1 MAKRTDVGGGR
12 GSATNTPTTP
22 DLPTSN
28 TGNDALGLNPS
39 DTLGSSLGTAG
50 ASGSLGDTGSLNS
63 GTTLG
68 GTSFNP
74 GTNVGTDVN
83 RPLMEG
89 QGLGDQNQQGGMA
102 QQAKD
107 QAKGLANE
115 AKDQVKQV
123 AGQARD
129 HVQELVGQQKD
140 QAANKL
146 GSLAGALRE
155 AANKLNEGEQS
166 GDFGRYADQAA
177 QQVDKLSTYLR
188 DNDLRGFVRDTENF
202 ARRRPDLFLGTTF
215 LAGLMVARF
224 LKASSTNQDTGYDG
238 YDGRDWQRTL
248 RTTGGYGTADYGTSG
263 YGTGRSTYGTGT
275 SSYGSSYGS
284 AGTTGATGTG
294 TTGTSYGA
302 GTEDRSSYTPERRD
316 LDEGIANTGTK
327 PLNDPVGR

>member
-1 MAKRTDVGGGR
+1 M
-12 GSATNTPTTP
+12 
-22 DLPTSN
+22 
-28 TGNDALGLNPS
+28 
-39 DTLGSSLGTAG
+39 
-50 ASGSLGDTGSLNS
+50 
-63 GTTLG
+63 
-68 GTSFNP
+68 
-74 GTNVGTDVN
+74 
-83 RPLMEG
+83 
-89 QGLGDQNQQGGMA
+89 GDQNQQGAGVA

-188 DNDLRGFVRDTENF
+188 DNDVRGFVRDTENF

-215 LAGLMVARF
+215 LAGLMLARF
-224 LKASSTNQDTGYDG
+224 LKSSGTNVDSGNAG
-238 YDGRDWQRTL
+238 YDGRDWQQTL
-248 RTTGGYGTADYGTSG
+248 RSTGGYGTPDYGTSG
-263 YGTGRSTYGTGT
+263 YGTGSST
-275 SSYGSSYGS
+275 YGSSYGS
-284 AGTTGATGTG
+284 AGTTGATRTG

-302 GTEDRSSYTPERRD
+302 GTENRSSYTSERRD
-316 LDEGIANTGTK
+316 LDEGIANTGTS

>member
-12 GSATNTPTTP
+12 GSATTTPTTP

-39 DTLGSSLGTAG
+39 GTPGSSLGTAG
-50 ASGSLGDTGSLNS
+50 TSGGLGASG
-63 GTTLG
+63 TLDSG

-83 RPLMEG
+83 RPLLEG
-89 QGLGDQNQQGGMA
+89 QGLGDQNQQGHGMA

-115 AKDQVKQV
+115 AKDQAKKV

-140 QAANKL
+140 QAADKL

-224 LKASSTNQDTGYDG
+224 LKASSTSQDTGYDG
-238 YDGRDWQRTL
+238 YDRQDWQRYP
-248 RTTGGYGTADYGTSG
+248 RTTGTGYGTSAYGTSG
-263 YGTGRSTYGTGT
+263 YGTGATTGATGVGTTGTSTYGTG
-275 SSYGSSYGS
+275 
-284 AGTTGATGTG
+284 AD
-294 TTGTSYGA
+294 
-302 GTEDRSSYTPERRD
+302 DRSSYTPERQNP
-316 LDEGIANTGTK
+316 DEGLATPGTS
-327 PLNDPVGR
+327 PLNDPLGR

>member
-1 MAKRTDVGGGR
+1 MAKRTDVGDGR
-12 GSATNTPTTP
+12 GSATTTP
-22 DLPTSN
+22 ANTDLPTSS
-28 TGNDALGLNPS
+28 TGNDAFGLNPS
-39 DTLGSSLGTAG
+39 GTLGSSLGTAG
-50 ASGSLGDTGSLNS
+50 LGTSGNL
-63 GTTLG
+63 GTTG

-74 GTNVGTDVN
+74 GANVGTDVN
-83 RPLMEG
+83 RPLLES
-89 QGLGDQNQQGGMA
+89 QGVA

-107 QAKGLANE
+107 QAKNLANE
-115 AKDQVKQV
+115 AKDQVKNA

-155 AANKLNEGEQS
+155 AANKLNEGEES

-224 LKASSTNQDTGYDG
+224 LKASSTNVDSGNVG

-248 RTTGGYGTADYGTSG
+248 RTTGGYGTPDYGTSA
-263 YGTGRSTYGTGT
+263 YGTGASTYGSTGV
-275 SSYGSSYGS
+275 
-284 AGTTGATGTG
+284 GTTGST
-294 TTGTSYGA
+294 YGA
-302 GTEDRSSYTPERRD
+302 GTENRSSYTPERRD
-316 LDEGIANTGTK
+316 SGEGIANTGTSGF
-327 PLNDPVGR
+327 NDPAGR

>member
-12 GSATNTPTTP
+12 GSATTTPSTP

-28 TGNDALGLNPS
+28 TGTNALGLNPS
-39 DTLGSSLGTAG
+39 DTPGSSLGTAG
-50 ASGSLGDTGSLNS
+50 TAGGL
-63 GTTLG
+63 GTTGNL
-68 GTSFNP
+68 GTSGLGSEP
-74 GTNVGTDVN
+74 GLNVGTDVN
-83 RPLMEG
+83 RPLLEG
-89 QGLGDQNQQGGMA
+89 HQGVT
-102 QQAKD
+102 QQAKE

-155 AANKLNEGEQS
+155 AANKLNEGEES

-215 LAGLMVARF
+215 LAGLMLARF
-224 LKASSTNQDTGYDG
+224 LKASSPEEEYGYGGGSWQGSQG
-238 YDGRDWQRTL
+238 YPG
-248 RTTGGYGTADYGTSG
+248 TTGT
-263 YGTGRSTYGTGT
+263 STYGTGAST
-275 SSYGSSYGS
+275 Y
-284 AGTTGATGTG
+284 GTTGASTYGTAGASTYG
-294 TTGTSYGA
+294 TTGTSA
-302 GTEDRSSYTPERRD
+302 GQSGYTPERRNP
-316 LDEGIANTGTK
+316 DEVAVGGTYNA
-327 PLNDPVGR
+327 PLGDES

>member
-12 GSATNTPTTP
+12 GSATTTPTTP

-39 DTLGSSLGTAG
+39 DTPGSSLGTAG
-50 ASGSLGDTGSLNS
+50 TSGNFGGTGSLNS

-74 GTNVGTDVN
+74 GANVGTDVN
-83 RPLMEG
+83 RPLTGG
-89 QGLGDQNQQGGMA
+89 QGLGDQQSQGVT

-107 QAKGLANE
+107 QAKDLANE
-115 AKDQVKQV
+115 AKDQVKQA

-177 QQVDKLSTYLR
+177 QQVDRLSTYLR

-224 LKASSTNQDTGYDG
+224 LKASGTNVDAGNVG

-248 RTTGGYGTADYGTSG
+248 RTTGGYGTPDYGTSG
-263 YGTGRSTYGTGT
+263 YRTGT
-275 SSYGSSYGS
+275 STYGSSYGATGT
-284 AGTTGATGTG
+284 AGTTG
-294 TTGTSYGA
+294 TTGTTYGA
-302 GTEDRSSYTPERRD
+302 GTENRSSYTSERRD
-316 LDEGIANTGTK
+316 SDEGIANTGTS
-327 PLNDPVGR
+327 PLNEPVGR

>member
-12 GSATNTPTTP
+12 GSATTTPTTP

-28 TGNDALGLNPS
+28 TGATNLGLNPS
-39 DTLGSSLGTAG
+39 DTPGSSLG
-50 ASGSLGDTGSLNS
+50 ASGTS
-63 GTTLG
+63 GTLGNTGNLGTSGLG
-68 GTSFNP
+68 GEP
-74 GTNVGTDVN
+74 GLNVGTDVN
-83 RPLMEG
+83 RPLLEG
-89 QGLGDQNQQGGMA
+89 HQSVT
-102 QQAKD
+102 QQAKE

-155 AANKLNEGEQS
+155 AANKLNEGEES

-188 DNDLRGFVRDTENF
+188 DNDLSGFVRDTENF

-215 LAGLMVARF
+215 LAGLMLARF
-224 LKASSTNQDTGYDG
+224 LKASSPSQGTRSGYDG
-238 YDGRDWQRTL
+238 GAW
-248 RTTGGYGTADYGTSG
+248 TGYPQT
-263 YGTGRSTYGTGT
+263 TGRS
-275 SSYGSSYGS
+275 SYAGQS
-284 AGTTGATGTG
+284 ANRT
-294 TTGTSYGA
+294 
-302 GTEDRSSYTPERRD
+302 SYTPQRD
-316 LDEGIANTGTK
+316 SDLGGANVGATSTTPTTPLTPYTPPTG
-327 PLNDPVGR
+327 V